1 MNEGMNTASGNAG
14 QNTNMHK
21 LAHTAVP
28 GSALQDVLWP
38 TLPGAEG
45 VRMLAMQFQ
54 FAQSERWSAEELAA
68 AQFAQLG
75 HLLRHARATVPF
87 YRERLAGLAPDQP
100 LDAVAFARIP
110 LLRRQDVQENFD
122 ALSSKAVPA
131 DHGRVYPGES
141 SGSTG
146 RPIRYLKT
154 ELNDAFWHGFTLRD
168 HLWQRRDF
176 SGKLAAI
183 RGPGRIQSGSG
194 TGWGAS
200 TDAAFQT
207 GAVAMCTT
215 DQSLTAQAEWLM
227 RENPEYLISI
237 ASNVQELARYCGR
250 QGLRPSRLRE
260 VRTYGEA
267 LHPGLRSVVRTAWN
281 VPVTDMYSCREGGY
295 LALQCPQ
302 HEHYHVQA
310 EGVYLELLNEQ
321 GQPCA
326 PGELG
331 RVVITPLHAFAMPLI
346 RYEVGDYAEAGA
358 SCDCGRGLPVIRR
371 IAGRVR
377 NMLRLRG
384 GGLRYPR
391 FGEYEF
397 GAFEAVRQFQVVQ
410 KTLDDIEVA
419 LVVAR
424 PLTASETEALRA
436 LILKNLGQPF
446 NVSFVYRDAIPRS
459 AGGKYE
465 DFRSEVVT

>member
-1 MNEGMNTASGNAG
+1 
-14 QNTNMHK
+14 MHK

-28 GSALQDVLWP
+28 GSALHGVWWP
-38 TLPGAEG
+38 AIPGTEG
-45 VRMLAMQFQ
+45 VRMLALQYQFT
-54 FAQSERWSAEELAA
+54 QSERWSPEVLRA

-87 YRERLAGLAPDQP
+87 YRERLARLAPDRP
-100 LDAVAFARIP
+100 LDAAAFACIP
-110 LLRRQDVQENFD
+110 LLQRQDVQENFD
-122 ALSSKAVPA
+122 ALLSQAVPA
-131 DHGRVYPGES
+131 DHGRTYSGES

-154 ELNDAFWHGFTLRD
+154 ELNDVFWHAFTLRD

-200 TDAAFQT
+200 TDTAFRT
-207 GAVAMCTT
+207 GPVALCTT
-215 DQSLTAQAEWLM
+215 ERSMAEQAEWLM
-227 RENPEYLISI
+227 QENPDYLISI
-237 ASNVQELARYCGR
+237 ASNVQELARYCSR
-250 QGLRPSRLRE
+250 KGLRPSRLRE

-267 LHPGLRSVVRTAWN
+267 LHPELRSVIRAAWD

-321 GQPCA
+321 GRSCA

-331 RVVITPLHAFAMPLI
+331 RVVITPLHGFAMPLI
-346 RYEVGDYAEAGA
+346 RYEIGDYAEAGA
-358 SCDCGRGLPVIRR
+358 PCDCGRGLPVIRR

-377 NMLRLRG
+377 NMLRFPG
-384 GGLRYPR
+384 GGLQYPR
-391 FGEYEF
+391 FGEYQF

-410 KTLDDIEVA
+410 KSLDDIEVT
-419 LVVAR
+419 LVTAR
-424 PLTASETEALRA
+424 PLSSSETDALRA
-436 LILKNLGQPF
+436 LILKNLGHPF

-465 DFRSEVVT
+465 DFRSEVLT

>member
-1 MNEGMNTASGNAG
+1 
-14 QNTNMHK
+14 MHK

-28 GSALQDVLWP
+28 GSALQHVLWP
-38 TLPGAEG
+38 AVPGTEG
-45 VRMLAMQFQ
+45 ARMLAMQYQ
-54 FAQSERWSAEELAA
+54 FAQSERWSPEVLAA

-75 HLLRHARATVPF
+75 HLLRHAQATVPF
-87 YRERLAGLAPDQP
+87 YRERLAGLALDRP
-100 LDAVAFARIP
+100 LDAATFSRIP
-110 LLRRQDVQENFD
+110 LLRRQDIQEKFD
-122 ALSSKAVPA
+122 ALCSQAVPA
-131 DHGRVYPGES
+131 DHGQSYPGES

-154 ELNDAFWHGFTLRD
+154 ELNDVFWHAFTVRD

-183 RGPGRIQSGSG
+183 RGPGRLQPGSG
-194 TGWGAS
+194 TGWGVS
-200 TDAAFQT
+200 TDAAFHT
-207 GAVAMCTT
+207 GPVAMSTT
-215 DQSLTAQAEWLM
+215 EQSLAAQVEWLM
-227 RENPEYLISI
+227 RENPEYLMGI

-260 VRTYGEA
+260 VRTYGEV
-267 LHPGLRSVVRTAWN
+267 LHPGLRSTVRAAWD

-310 EGVYLELLNEQ
+310 EGVYLELLNAE
-321 GQPCA
+321 GQLCS

-358 SCDCGRGLPVIRR
+358 PCNCGRGLPVIRC

-377 NMLRLRG
+377 NMLRLPG

-391 FGEYEF
+391 FGEYQF
-397 GAFEAVRQFQVVQ
+397 GNFEAVRQFQVVQ
-410 KTLDDIEVA
+410 KSLSDIEVA

-424 PLTASETEALRA
+424 PLQPAETEALRA
-436 LILKNLGQPF
+436 LILKNLGYPF

-465 DFRSEVVT
+465 DFRSEVAA

>member
-1 MNEGMNTASGNAG
+1 MA
-14 QNTNMHK
+14 MHK
-21 LAHTAVP
+21 LAHIAVP
-28 GSALQDVLWP
+28 GSALQGVLWP
-38 TLPGAEG
+38 AMPGAEG
-45 VRMLAMQFQ
+45 MRMLAMQHQ
-54 FAQSERWSAEELAA
+54 FAQSERWTPEVLRA

-75 HLLRHARATVPF
+75 HLLRHAQATVPF
-87 YRERLAGLAPDQP
+87 YRQRLAGLALDQP
-100 LDAVAFARIP
+100 LDAAAFSRIA
-110 LLRRQDVQENFD
+110 LLQRQDIQENFD
-122 ALSSKAVPA
+122 ALGSQAVPA
-131 DHGRVYPGES
+131 DHGHSYPGES

-154 ELNDAFWHGFTLRD
+154 ELNDVFWHAFTLRD

-183 RGPGRIQSGSG
+183 RGPGRLKSGSG
-194 TGWGAS
+194 VGWGAS
-200 TDAAFQT
+200 TDAAFHT
-207 GAVAMCTT
+207 GPVAMCTT
-215 DQSLTAQAEWLM
+215 DESLAAQAAWLM
-227 RENPEYLISI
+227 QENPEYLISI
-237 ASNVQELARYCGR
+237 ASNAQALARHCVR

-267 LHPGLRSVVRTAWN
+267 LHPELRSLVRAAWN

-321 GQPCA
+321 GHPCEA
-326 PGELG
+326 GELG

-346 RYEVGDYAEAGA
+346 RYEVGDYAEAGEP
-358 SCDCGRGLPVIRR
+358 CDCGRGLPVIRR

-377 NMLRLRG
+377 NMLRLPG

-410 KTLDDIEVA
+410 KSLADIEVA

-424 PLTASETEALRA
+424 PLLPTETEALRL
-436 LILKNLGQPF
+436 LILKNLGHPF
-446 NVSFVYRDAIPRS
+446 NVSFFYCDAIPRS